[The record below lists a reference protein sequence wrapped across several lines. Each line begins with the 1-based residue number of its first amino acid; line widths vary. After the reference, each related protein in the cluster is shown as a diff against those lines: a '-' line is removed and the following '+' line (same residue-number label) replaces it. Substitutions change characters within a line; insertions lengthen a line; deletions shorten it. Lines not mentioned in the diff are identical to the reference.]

1 MIYTAFVI
9 LLCTGFLHSYLGET
23 RIIGPLLAL
32 PPQGVLKSPRA
43 RGILRG
49 AWHITSLAWLA
60 LALLLVLAAGSPFE
74 ATVVWTTI
82 AMAAASAA
90 ICLVS
95 YGPMHPGFI
104 AFTVCTAVL
113 LVQRAF

>member
-1 MIYTAFVI
+1 MIYATFVV
-9 LLCTGFLHSYLGET
+9 LLCTGVLHSYLGET

-60 LALLLVLAAGSPFE
+60 VAVLLVLAAGSAFE
-74 ATVVWTTI
+74 AMAVWTTI
-82 AMAAASAA
+82 ALAVASAA

-95 YGPMHPGFI
+95 YGPMHPGFV
-104 AFTVCTAVL
+104 AFSICTALL
-113 LVQRAF
+113 LVQRAS